1 MTSAEEVLISAI
13 LESVRQRRR
22 EARLYEDVN
31 TKSLE
36 GLAKSAEAAQ
46 SMNPGDDPD
55 SF

>member
-22 EARLYEDVN
+22 QARLYEDVN
-31 TKSLE
+31 TQSLE
-36 GLAKSAEAAQ
+36 GLAKSAEAAP
-46 SMNPGDDPD
+46 STNSGGEPD